1 MRLGSGFSRE
11 EWGGRAVLGK
21 ATLRWRPA
29 CGGSDPARP
38 DAKEEGT
45 DFGWVLSQRRLAV
58 GGKDSDVSGQG
69 ALGSKVALMA
79 AGGRRVA
86 RQVARTTTR
95 AALHFRPSPG

>member
-45 DFGWVLSQRRLAV
+45 DFGWGLSQRRLAV
-58 GGKDSDVSGQG
+58 GGEDSEVSGPG
-69 ALGSKVALMA
+69 ALGSKVARMA
-79 AGGRRVA
+79 SRGSRGASH
-86 RQVARTTTR
+86 VARTTTLP
-95 AALHFRPSPG
+95 AFRCAHSP